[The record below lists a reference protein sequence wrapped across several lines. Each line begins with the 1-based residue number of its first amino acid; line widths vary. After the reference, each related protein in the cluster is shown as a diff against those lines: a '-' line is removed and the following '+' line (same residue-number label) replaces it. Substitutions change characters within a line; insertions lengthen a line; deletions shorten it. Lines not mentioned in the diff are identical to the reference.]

1 MTISNANS
9 QILKCFPRFLLNQRW
24 KSLSLCPTAPFL
36 DVSVWSSKANT
47 VRKCRCRRV
56 GFETNSSSIAVSWR
70 SGRWRNGGDTFQVRF
85 PVNRIIR
92 RVPRGE
98 SETPPSDF
106 RHGRTCPYGRGTCG
120 TWLPRGPVT
129 RRGSTRSRD
138 SPLNNSLTGDWSS
151 QSPLFFSWIRTRATV
166 AKSLG
171 GVSLSPREN
180 RRIFRFT
187 GKLTGSVSSPFRQ
200 RPDRQRTAILLL
212 FV

>member
-9 QILKCFPRFLLNQRW
+9 QILKFFPRYLLNQRW

-36 DVSVWSSKANT
+36 DVSVWSSTANT

-92 RVPRGE
+92 WVPRGE

-106 RHGRTCPYGRGTCG
+106 RHGHESYCDEIVVITIYGFQFLCDISSGWG
-120 TWLPRGPVT
+120 YAPIWEMGVHMALY
-129 RRGSTRSRD
+129 
-138 SPLNNSLTGDWSS
+138 GDAETP
-151 QSPLFFSWIRTRATV
+151 QVF
-166 AKSLG
+166 
-171 GVSLSPREN
+171 RE
-180 RRIFRFT
+180 
-187 GKLTGSVSSPFRQ
+187 
-200 RPDRQRTAILLL
+200 A
-212 FV
+212 